1 VALALRCRREVGRLS
16 NQHPRLRP
24 DLVVSGQSTP
34 EGPCYVVKDPRTRR
48 FFRLREAEY
57 SVARRLDGATPI
69 ETVAEQVAAEQG
81 AEVAP
86 EVLAAFVEQL
96 RRGGLLEAPD
106 GAAAAGPRRPLL
118 QGDILWLRLKAFDP
132 DRLLDALVG
141 KVRFCF
147 TPAFVAAGAALVLWA
162 LATVL
167 VRHEEIRADLV
178 QLWSMRMLALAW
190 VTVIAVTVLHEFA
203 HGLTCK
209 HFGGRVHEM
218 GFLLIYLQPAFYC
231 NISDA
236 WLFAEKS
243 KRLWVTFAGGF
254 FELVL
259 WAMATLLW
267 RATERGTW
275 ASDAALVVMATS
287 GVKLFFNLNPLIKL
301 DGYYLLSDWLG
312 IPNLRQRAFQ
322 YVGARLK
329 RLAGAGPT
337 PPAAEPTRRERR
349 VFLAYGLLAATF
361 SYWLLSSVLFGLA
374 GYFTSRWHG
383 WGAALW
389 AGLFVGVAGN
399 VTGKRLLRWPA
410 ALSWRSHRVRALA
423 VVAGIVLA
431 LYLLP
436 LELRVGGELDVA
448 PALNTDVRAQV
459 EGIIEAVYK
468 EEGDRVSPGDT
479 LARLSDRDCRVR
491 LRMAETELGEKRAKL
506 RLLEAGPRAEEV
518 EVARLAAAK
527 TEERLRYARAELA
540 RNRELAENEAASR
553 RELEHSEEAVSVL
566 ATELEEDRARLRM
579 LALGSRP
586 EEIAAMREEIAHSEA
601 ERAHLEGELA
611 RVWVTA
617 PHAGIVTTPK
627 LRERIGELVKP
638 GDLIAEVY
646 ALETVTAEI
655 AVPEQDIGE
664 VRVGRPGSVR
674 LRAYP
679 ERAFE
684 GRVVSVAA
692 AALEAPGQ
700 RGRIVKATM
709 ELSNADGL
717 LKPSMT
723 GYARISCGKRRA
735 LDVLTRGVRRFFR
748 LELWSWW

>member
-1 VALALRCRREVGRLS
+1 LP

-24 DLVVSGQSTP
+24 DLVVSPQSTP
-34 EGPCYVVKDPRTRR
+34 EGPCYVVKDPGTRR
-48 FFRLREAEY
+48 YFRLREAEY

-81 AEVAP
+81 AEVAL
-86 EVLAAFVEQL
+86 ETVVAFVEQL
-96 RRGGLLEAPD
+96 RKGGLLESAY
-106 GAAAAGPRRPLL
+106 AAAERPRRPLV

-141 KVRFCF
+141 RLRFCF
-147 TPAFVAAGAALVLWA
+147 TPGFVVAAAALILWA
-162 LATVL
+162 LVTVL
-167 VRHEEIRADLV
+167 VRRDEIRADLV
-178 QLWSMRMLALAW
+178 RLWSMRMLALAW
-190 VTVIAVTVLHEFA
+190 VTVIAVTVMHEFA

-209 HFGGRVHEM
+209 RFGGRVHEM

-243 KRLWVTFAGGF
+243 KRLWVTFAGAF

-259 WAMATLLW
+259 WALATLAW
-267 RATERGTW
+267 RVTERGTW
-275 ASDAALVVMATS
+275 ASSAALVVMATS
-287 GVKLFFNLNPLIKL
+287 GVKQFFNLNPLIKL
-301 DGYYLLSDWLG
+301 DGYYLLSDWLDA
-312 IPNLRQRAFQ
+312 PNLRRRAFQ
-322 YVGARLK
+322 YVGLRMK
-329 RLAGAGPT
+329 RLVGAGPT
-337 PPAAEPTRRERR
+337 PPAPEPTARERR
-349 VFLAYGLLAATF
+349 VFLGYGVAAVAF
-361 SYWLLSSVLFGLA
+361 SYWLLSSVLIRFA
-374 GYFTSRWHG
+374 DYFTARWHG

-389 AGLFVGVAGN
+389 VGLFAGVVGN
-399 VTGKRLLRWPA
+399 VTGKPLVRWPE
-410 ALSWRSHRVRALA
+410 ALSWKSHRLRAVAL
-423 VVAGIVLA
+423 VAGAILA
-431 LYLLP
+431 LYVVP
-436 LELRVGGELDVA
+436 LELRVGGELDIA
-448 PALNTDVRAQV
+448 PARNTDVRAQV
-459 EGIIEAVYK
+459 EGIIDAVY
-468 EEGDRVSPGDT
+468 EDEGNRVAAGDT
-479 LARLSDRDCRVR
+479 LARLSDRDFRVR

-506 RLLEAGPRAEEV
+506 HLLEAGPRAEEV
-518 EVARLAAAK
+518 EVARLAVAK
-527 TEERLRYARAELA
+527 AEERLRYARAEVA
-540 RNRELAENEAASR
+540 RNRTLAESEAASR
-553 RELEHSEEAVSVL
+553 RELEQSEETVSVL

-601 ERAHLEGELA
+601 ERQHLEGEVA
-611 RVWVTA
+611 RTWVVA
-617 PHAGIVTTPK
+617 PHAGVVTTPK
-627 LRERIGELVKP
+627 LRERIGENVKP

-684 GRVVSVAA
+684 GRVVAVAA
-692 AALEAPGQ
+692 SAVEAPGQ
-700 RGRIVKATM
+700 RARVVKATM
-709 ELSNADGL
+709 ELPNSDGL
-717 LKPSMT
+717 IKPSMT

-748 LELWSWW
+748 LEMWSWW